1 MNSDAPTITVL
12 KKNEGN
18 LFEEF
23 EMIHLD
29 DELYKVTING
39 DGDIIV
45 ASTVQKGSSAFK
57 YNQCSEEYEKFIGSP
72 DNYEGVAISGNTI
85 YMGL

>member
-12 KKNEGN
+12 KKNEVH

-23 EMIHLD
+23 EIIHMD

-45 ASTVQKGSSAFK
+45 ASTV
-57 YNQCSEEYEKFIGSP
+57 
-72 DNYEGVAISGNTI
+72 
-85 YMGL
+85 